1 MIPPEAADGANLGVW
16 GSIGAVIAAV
26 GSGAYWHFSGRN
38 KRKAE
43 DAASSAEGS
52 ASKAAEFAND
62 SIQRALSRLDA
73 EVLQLRETIRIQ
85 SDKIE
90 LMRQKEQKMALNIV
104 RLEAH
109 VDRLHDIMKSN
120 NLEPPP
126 RPVTGTQDAV
136 P

>member
-1 MIPPEAADGANLGVW
+1 MIPPEGADGASLGVL
-16 GSIGAVIAAV
+16 GSIGAFIAAV

-73 EVLQLRETIRIQ
+73 EVLELRKTISAQSERI
-85 SDKIE
+85 E
-90 LMRQKEQKMALNIV
+90 VMRQKEQRMALNIV

-109 VDRLHDIMKSN
+109 VDRLHDIMRSN

-126 RPVTGTQDAV
+126 RPVTGAQDAI
-136 P
+136 

>member
-16 GSIGAVIAAV
+16 GSIGAIVAAV

-73 EVLQLRETIRIQ
+73 EVLELRKTISAQSERI
-85 SDKIE
+85 E
-90 LMRQKEQKMALNIV
+90 AMRQKEQRMALNIV

-136 P
+136 G

>member
-1 MIPPEAADGANLGVW
+1 MTDPTVDPGVSVTLW
-16 GSIGAVIAAV
+16 GSLGTGVAIAV
-26 GSGAYWHFSGRN
+26 GSAIAWFTNRH

-43 DAASSAEGS
+43 EAASQAEGS

-73 EVLQLRETIRIQ
+73 EVVQLRETIRLQ
-85 SDKIE
+85 AEKLE
-90 LMRQKEQKMALNIV
+90 LMRQKEQRMALNIV

-109 VDRLHDIMKSN
+109 VDRLHDIMRSH

-126 RPVTGTQDAV
+126 RPTTGQQDAV
-136 P
+136 